1 METVCEMRF
10 KEGQTPRMRVR
21 NLVAPL
27 RYEDETIPISENFTK
42 QVQQELDTSLHEPF
56 VVETVQ
62 DAASQ
67 LARAQNGFAGIA
79 FLFGLLA
86 LAVGGFLVANTM
98 VMTLTER
105 TREVGLLRAAGTT
118 ARQVLGI
125 FGRQALALG
134 LAGSIL
140 GVLLGIAWRRA

>member
-1 METVCEMRF
+1 T
-10 KEGQTPRMRVR
+10 
-21 NLVAPL
+21 APQAELL
-27 RYEDETIPISENFTK
+27 R
-42 QVQQELDTSLHEPF
+42 ELDTSLNEPF
-56 VVETVQ
+56 VVETVS

-79 FLFGLLA
+79 FLFGLVA

-134 LAGSIL
+134 LAGSVL
-140 GVLLGIAWRRA
+140 GAVLGMVLAEAVYGFLGCTLDVIID